1 MTIKK
6 TLLAIAISSAVI
18 APTVALAQSS
28 VQIYGKLYP
37 HLLNEE
43 GSGASRVGT
52 PVATFAA
59 SPTGVNAVGNTTGMV
74 SGNSRIGFRGKED
87 LGGGLNA
94 IFQLEGVAG
103 IDNGSGAG
111 AGGGFMFNRDT
122 FVGLDGGFGTLRAG
136 LVDTIFKNYGD
147 TLGILGVSSGTFMS
161 SSDVLRK
168 TGFGTSSASSFHL
181 RRANSVQ
188 YETPEFNGVQAGL
201 QYSTDEAKTATR
213 DPRVISMGLKY
224 DNGPFYVALAH
235 ELHHDLFG
243 GSRNVSSSMRNNGAS
258 DPTRSKDRATQLTL
272 EYRLNKN
279 HKFEFDVIRKEYKE
293 NATVTGRFNSYEN
306 TASMVAMENRWSEQW
321 RTAANYISSKAGSC
335 GRVAT
340 TCSTDGLEGK
350 KFTIGAA
357 YYLSKRTLLFTTA
370 SLIANGKS
378 ARHSNTEY
386 GADPSPGEDIKH
398 VAIGLSHSF

>member
-1 MTIKK
+1 MIIKK
-6 TLLAIAISSAVI
+6 TLLAIAISSTVA
-18 APTVALAQSS
+18 APAALAQSS

-37 HLLNEE
+37 YLVNEK
-43 GSGASRVGT
+43 GSDATPVGT

-59 SPTGVNAVGNTTGMV
+59 RPTGINAVGDTTGMAA
-74 SGNSRIGFRGKED
+74 GNSRLGFRGKED
-87 LGGGLNA
+87 LGGGLKA

-103 IDNGSGAG
+103 VDNGSGAA

-122 FVGLDGGFGTLRAG
+122 FVGLDGAFGTVKLG

-147 TLGILGVSSGTFMS
+147 TIGILGVSSGTFLS

-188 YETPEFNGVQAGL
+188 YETPEFGGVQAGV

-213 DPRVISMGLKY
+213 DPRVISMGVKY
-224 DNGPFYVALAH
+224 DKGPFYVALAH
-235 ELHHDLFG
+235 EIHDDLFG
-243 GSRNVSSSMRNNGAS
+243 GSRNVPSSMRNNGIT

-293 NATVTGRFNSYEN
+293 NATVAGRFKSYEN
-306 TASMVAMENRWSEQW
+306 TAFLLAMENRWSEQW
-321 RTAANYISSKAGSC
+321 RTSANYVVSKAGSC
-335 GRVAT
+335 SRVAT

-357 YYLSKRTLLFTTA
+357 YYLSKRTYLFTAA
-370 SLIANGKS
+370 SRIINGKS
-378 ARHSNTEY
+378 ARHSNTEF
-386 GADPSPGEDIKH
+386 GADPNPGEDIKH
-398 VAIGLSHSF
+398 VALGLSHSF